1 MKIKKFAEFV
11 NENEDFGLIGKAGRD
26 LFSDRPDSLD
36 AFRNA
41 LSKYKNVKNIEP
53 ITRDQDYRDNFTFE
67 ASLNGKSAQFRIVTK
82 WTKLILECP
91 ELELRE
97 TVLTRLDQLD
107 ELLSQEKI

>member
-1 MKIKKFAEFV
+1 MKIKKFTEFI
-11 NENEDFGLIGKAGRD
+11 NENEDFGLVGKDGRD

-41 LSKYKNVKNIEP
+41 LSRYKNVKNIEP
-53 ITRDQDYRDNFTFE
+53 ITRDDEYRDNFTFE
-67 ASLNGKSAQFRIVTK
+67 ASVNGKIAQFRIVTK

-91 ELELRE
+91 EIELRE

-107 ELLSQEKI
+107 VFLTQDKL

>member
-1 MKIKKFAEFV
+1 MKIKKFTEFV
-11 NENEDFGLIGKAGRD
+11 NESEDFGLIGKGGRD

-53 ITRDQDYRDNFTFE
+53 ITRDEDFRDNFTFE
-67 ASLNGKSAQFRIVTK
+67 ANLNGKVAQFKIVTK
-82 WTKLILECP
+82 FTKLILECP

-107 ELLSQEKI
+107 VLLAQGNL